1 MIKIL
6 LKNLYPFPDWFIINI
21 LSHLFVFVFSPSFSV
36 LLCVDMHAHTPPFFF
51 FNHLKVSYV
60 HHSSLSLN
68 IRIFLKRGCL
78 LHNRSTLINFS
89 KIYIQLL
96 LKTNEVGI
104 CFYLRKNKEVEIFL
118 YILKSPLL
126 SIVSFGL
133 HLN

>member
-1 MIKIL
+1 M
-6 LKNLYPFPDWFIINI
+6 
-21 LSHLFVFVFSPSFSV
+21 
-36 LLCVDMHAHTPPFFF
+36 
-51 FNHLKVSYV
+51 KVSYV

-78 LHNRSTLINFS
+78 LHNHSTLINFS
-89 KIYIQLL
+89 KIYIHLL

-104 CFYLRKNKEVEIFL
+104 CFYLRKNKEMEIFL

-133 HLN
+133 HLNWIFTIRFSCNYSVISLTWTKSSLMKHIPSSFCLLLVLWNSECLKDVWSECNK